1 MIATKNAMS
10 RPRFLVNLFAVIVAV
25 TLVGAGAA
33 GAGIPA
39 GSTLVLH
46 LPFDDGTGSA
56 IAADLTGN
64 GHHGTLVN
72 MDPDTDWVP
81 GQAGFALDFD
91 GTDDYVSV
99 PDDAALDFGTG
110 DFSVT
115 VWYYKRSATTQWDN
129 NYGVSKWY
137 TGASPGHNEWCLLVG
152 SGGQT
157 GDDPGLTVETAEDG
171 FYGVDD
177 PQEESLNVW
186 HHLIGVRRDESLSL
200 YVDGILVARNSSL
213 PADSAINNAGR
224 HLLVAVNSPSGPHV
238 FYTDGLFD
246 DVQIYD
252 FALSDGDVAVGQVAG
267 GDIAFLYANPG
278 LSLSVFGDGFESG
291 DASRWSD
298 TVP

>member
-1 MIATKNAMS
+1 MVAATAPVS
-10 RPRFLVNLFAVIVAV
+10 RSNFLLNLFAVMMAV

-56 IAADLTGN
+56 IAEDATGN
-64 GHHGTLVN
+64 GHDGTLVN
-72 MDPDTDWVP
+72 MDPDTDWVS
-81 GQAGFALDFD
+81 GHAGLALDFD
-91 GTDDYVSV
+91 GTDDYVNV
-99 PDDAALDFGTG
+99 PDDEALDFGTG

-115 VWYYKRSATTQWDN
+115 VWFFKRSATAAWDN
-129 NYGVSKWY
+129 NYAFGKWY

-152 SGGQT
+152 TGGQT
-157 GDDPGLTVETAEDG
+157 GDNPTFVVETTEDAR
-171 FYGVDD
+171 YGVSD
-177 PQEESLNVW
+177 PQEASLNVW
-186 HHLIGVRRDESLSL
+186 HHLIGVRKAETLSL
-200 YVDGILVARNSSL
+200 YVDGILVDRDSSL
-213 PADSAINNAGR
+213 PADSAINNVGR
-224 HLLVAVNSPSGPHV
+224 HFLVAVNSPSAPHV

-252 FALSDGDVAVGQVAG
+252 FALSDGDVAVGEVAG
-267 GDIAFLYANPG
+267 GDVGFLYANPG

-291 DASRWSD
+291 DASRWSS